1 MQRKYFRIRELAS
14 VPGREGKYPFS
25 PATVW
30 RWVANGT
37 FPAPVRLSN
46 GVTAWPAEAIDAWEK
61 SRATAEPATGINV
74 RNAAAASVAARRA
87 KRGEVAA

>member
-14 VPGREGKYPFS
+14 VPGREGLLPVT

-37 FPAPVRLSN
+37 FPAPLRLSK
-46 GVTAWPAEAIDAWEK
+46 GVTAWPAEAIEEWQRTRGSAA
-61 SRATAEPATGINV
+61 ATAEIHK
-74 RNAAAASVAARRA
+74 AAAASVAARRT
-87 KRGEVAA
+87 KRDEVPA